1 MNSVIRNCDIGE
13 ETHIGFSCELARSY
27 FAGHDKISHQNVIL
41 DSIIGE
47 NVWFGGYSGTTNVL
61 PGRKNIKYKIDDILI
76 DTGTDYFGAVVGNDC
91 AIGAS
96 VTILPGTQILPTS
109 IVQAR
114 TAIGKDL

>member
-1 MNSVIRNCDIGE
+1 LRLTLFN
-13 ETHIGFSCELARSY
+13 TKHFL
-27 FAGHDKISHQNVIL
+27 
-41 DSIIGE
+41 
-47 NVWFGGYSGTTNVL
+47 SGTTNVL

-91 AIGAS
+91 AVGAS

-114 TAIGKDL
+114 SVAGKDL

>member
-1 MNSVIRNCDIGE
+1 LRLTLFN
-13 ETHIGFSCELARSY
+13 TKHFL
-27 FAGHDKISHQNVIL
+27 
-41 DSIIGE
+41 
-47 NVWFGGYSGTTNVL
+47 SGTTNVL

-91 AIGAS
+91 AVGAS

-114 TAIGKDL
+114 SVAVAHILKIAVLRIYSRYLCLLIIIFFISG